1 MAIANEEEDPLVVVS
16 LLVKIATWELVPI
29 EPVCL
34 KMNRIFKLNF
44 HASINYINI
53 IVIPNEDNLSRDLI
67 PIQILEFAQN
77 LHSILME

>member
-1 MAIANEEEDPLVVVS
+1 MAFACEEEDPLVVVS

-44 HASINYINI
+44 HASNI